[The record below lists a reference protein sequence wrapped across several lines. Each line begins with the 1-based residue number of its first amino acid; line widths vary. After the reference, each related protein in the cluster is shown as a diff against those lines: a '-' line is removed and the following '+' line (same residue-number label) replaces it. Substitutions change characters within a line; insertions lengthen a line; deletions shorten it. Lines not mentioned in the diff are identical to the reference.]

1 MASYTAAMPIFKK
14 YRSKVFSYIAFPNG
28 TVSNLQKIT
37 TSTLLIVFLLI
48 AFLSEVV
55 VARKLI
61 QATGMET
68 RDEICGTVHT
78 TMGDTV
84 TLRENETL
92 SSEEFEKIHVK
103 KLQNATFQAE
113 KRCSIQVCGFTSYG
127 KRINESYIG
136 VS

>member
-1 MASYTAAMPIFKK
+1 MSTFKK
-14 YRSKVFSYIAFPNG
+14 YLRTAFFCKAASNG
-28 TVSNLQKIT
+28 TVVNLQKIPAS
-37 TSTLLIVFLLI
+37 STLLIVFLLI

-61 QATGMET
+61 KATGMET
-68 RDEICGTVHT
+68 RDEICGTIHT
-78 TMGDTV
+78 RTGDIV

-103 KLQNATFQAE
+103 KLHNATFQPE
-113 KRCSIQVCGFTSYG
+113 KKCNIQVCGFTSFG

-136 VS
+136 VN